1 MSDNKKS
8 SIAKTSS
15 CHLLNVKQPDRAF
28 KRLKLSF
35 RRTTASMNI
44 LRVNRKVEVSL
55 GLIDVS
61 QEGAGV
67 FVGEMITKGTAVE
80 LCVTDPYLLK
90 VKAIVAWCVPIQS
103 RVASGK
109 YSFRAG
115 MQFQVENEMQKTAI
129 KEFMEKVASG
139 ARVSDAPPADLSG
152 PHIHPENANPLPA
165 DPAALLA
172 TPEAPVVAPVAA
184 EGAAAPAA
192 EATPAAAPSEA
203 TAPAAAPVAE
213 TPDAGS
219 DPGSKAA

>member
-1 MSDNKKS
+1 MSDTKKS

-35 RRTTASMNI
+35 RRTSAFVNI
-44 LRVNRKVEVSL
+44 LRLNRKVEVSL

-67 FVGEMITKGTAVE
+67 FVGEMITKGTTVE

-90 VKAIVAWCVPIQS
+90 VKAVVAWCVPIQS

-115 MQFQVENEMQKTAI
+115 MQFQIENEMQKTAI
-129 KEFMEKVASG
+129 KEFMDKVATG
-139 ARVSDAPPADLSG
+139 AKASDAVPAEVNG
-152 PHIHPENANPLPA
+152 PHIHPENALPA

-172 TPEAPVVAPVAA
+172 SPAAPAPLAEGAPAADAVPPVA
-184 EGAAAPAA
+184 EAAAPAA
-192 EATPAAAPSEA
+192 PETPVAE
-203 TAPAAAPVAE
+203 APAAEPAL
-213 TPDAGS
+213 AGES